1 MTSNHTDKLDFTL
14 QWADT
19 SLIMGHRLSEWCGH
33 GPILEQDI
41 AMSNIALDFVG
52 EARSLYQYAAALE
65 GAGKSED
72 DLAYFRDDLQFRNAL
87 LAELPN
93 GDFAQTVLRLFLY
106 EAFHMPWLEKMLENQ
121 DETFAG
127 VAGKSVKEA
136 RYHFKWSAE
145 WVIRLGDGTEE
156 SKQRIQSA
164 LEDIWPY
171 TGELM
176 MPASHEQA
184 LIKAGQLPSLAPV
197 KEIWFKHVADVFAQA
212 TLEMPDPDVWM
223 HTGGKMC
230 KHTEHLG
237 YLLAEMQVVQR
248 AYPGNEW

>member
-1 MTSNHTDKLDFTL
+1 MSNQNLIDFTL

-41 AMSNIALDFVG
+41 AMSNIALDFIG
-52 EARSLYQYAAALE
+52 EARSLYQYAAELKGE
-65 GAGKSED
+65 GQTED
-72 DLAYFRDDLQFRNAL
+72 DLAYFRDDLQFRNVL

-93 GDFAQTVLRLFLY
+93 GDFAQTVLRLFFF
-106 EAFHMPWLEKMLENQ
+106 EAFHLPWLELMVDNK
-121 DETFAG
+121 DEVFSG
-127 VAGKSVKEA
+127 VAGKSVKES
-136 RYHFKWSAE
+136 RYHFQWSAE

-156 SKQRIQSA
+156 SKRRISSS
-164 LEDIWPY
+164 LEELWPY

-176 MPASHEQA
+176 MPAPHEQA
-184 LIKAGQLPSLAPV
+184 LIDGNLLPAYDGV
-197 KEIWFKHVADVFAQA
+197 KETWQKHVTDVLSQA
-212 TLEMPDPDVWM
+212 TLEVPSPDIWM
-223 HTGGKMC
+223 QTGGKSC
-230 KHTEHLG
+230 RHTEHLG